1 MIFFYF
7 GAKIPNECLNVDYHL
22 LLCQELD
29 QWKIWRQL
37 GQVCQ
42 TNQGQTQICRGQ
54 TNYNQQFKIG
64 HFSRM

>member
-1 MIFFYF
+1 MSV
-7 GAKIPNECLNVDYHL
+7 NVDYHL
-22 LLCQELD
+22 LLCQELG

-37 GQVCQ
+37 GQECQ